1 MMYVLYYEMETT
13 TSVDTFL
20 TEDEK
25 TRPLPTQSKLKKE
38 KSNAN
43 VKESQ
48 IVSSEKS
55 KFPLKRRVVES
66 TPGKPILYVIVDVV
80 ELSD

>member
-55 KFPLKRRVVES
+55 KLPLKRRVVES
-66 TPGKPILYVIVDVV
+66 TPGKPIQYVIVDVV